1 MFSVENVM
9 GLEEVAIF
17 KVAKLLNIY
26 MREKKNLPR
35 GLERKNT
42 QGTFKTEQIFN
53 KGV

>member
-9 GLEEVAIF
+9 GLEEVALF
-17 KVAKLLNIY
+17 KVTKLLNIY
-26 MREKKNLPR
+26 MREKNLPR